1 MDSSELRLRLKRR
14 GRTFHTRGSEE
25 PRRPARQPGLPIP
38 ETPGDRTGCEIEHCW
53 NASNR
58 IPK

>member
-1 MDSSELRLRLKRR
+1 MDSIELRLRLKRR
-14 GRTFHTRGSEE
+14 GCTFHTRGSGS
-25 PRRPARQPGLPIP
+25 PAVRRDSRASPIP
-38 ETPGDRTGCEIEHCW
+38 ETPGDRTGCEIERCW